1 MCVYWHAELG
11 VNVDHRADFVHALSP
26 KSSPPQPLAGIT
38 RQARAKEHLSERE
51 STMLLSTTAFLP
63 ITSEV
68 GSILLTGGTT
78 LGLIVI
84 MCFL

>member
-1 MCVYWHAELG
+1 
-11 VNVDHRADFVHALSP
+11 
-26 KSSPPQPLAGIT
+26 
-38 RQARAKEHLSERE
+38 
-51 STMLLSTTAFLP
+51 MLLSTTAFLP